1 MLQGSLL
8 QLILPP
14 QDFSILDDANN
25 LLIHHVKRQTSIHK
39 EDKHKIKV
47 LLKHFLMDR
56 FKHPRQELS
65 EDERDE
71 EEDSGKD
78 EAEGDSESGKGSSRR
93 KKAGGKDE
101 NSKASDAKAKPDEPT
116 SKSDEPEIKI
126 EPRDGRRTPLH
137 ARDMEP
143 VSFWQFFLFRSP
155 SKAYSLK
162 ISRANLR
169 PEGCY
174 KQARKNTCIRC
185 QAPST
190 GLVVNFTYVHLLNW
204 KSA

>member
-143 VSFWQFFLFRSP
+143 VSFWQTFLVSFEGICS
-155 SKAYSLK
+155 SKSYLETCSL
-162 ISRANLR
+162 
-169 PEGCY
+169 
-174 KQARKNTCIRC
+174 
-185 QAPST
+185 
-190 GLVVNFTYVHLLNW
+190 
-204 KSA
+204 